1 MKKIIYTLFIFPL
14 FIFAQELSVASGGTL
29 TISTT
34 GSMTVSSTI
43 NVNSNGNLIIETSR
57 TASGSLIA
65 KSAGANQGKG
75 ITLKR
80 EVDQTQAGGLSSG
93 GSTAEWTL
101 LGIPVTNEQVADI
114 DDDLRTSG
122 SKSAIGYFAPTTAQ
136 GEYVYF
142 NTDDTSVL
150 VNARGYLVSPSAS
163 GYVNITG
170 TMPSTSVLYDLE
182 DGTGTYG
189 NWNLVGN
196 PYPSYLNMTDDS
208 GDASNNFLTVNTS
221 VLDASYQSVY
231 AWDGSAWDIYNQ
243 TTDNINHIAP
253 GEGFFV
259 YSVSGGGEL
268 TFRENMQSSG
278 QGVNF
283 NDANVAP
290 GGNPV
295 SNNRVSRFEL
305 EISDSDNNQTDITK
319 FYFSDENQ
327 VSKGLDPGYDA
338 GQFFQGNNSRIFT
351 RLVNDDKGTNFSIQA
366 LPYNDLKDIVVPLG
380 ITTQS
385 SSLQLSVT
393 ENSID
398 DYYRIYLEDKLENTI
413 VELDRT
419 IDLNFENDNSD
430 GLGRFYL
437 HFTDGMIPELP
448 TDGDD
453 FRIFKVSNSEI
464 KLMGSPETIY
474 NAKIFDFS
482 GRLIK
487 EVVFKHK
494 VNIND
499 INNNGIKILTIE
511 SSDEKI
517 TKKFNIR

>member
-14 FIFAQELSVASGGTL
+14 FMFSQELSVASGGTL
-29 TISTT
+29 TISTS
-34 GSMTVSSTI
+34 GSITVSSTI
-43 NVNSNGNLIIETSR
+43 NVNSNGSLIIETSR

-101 LGIPVTNEQVADI
+101 LGIPVSNEQVADI

-122 SKSAIGYFAPTTAQ
+122 SNSAIGYFAPTSGQ
-136 GEYVYF
+136 GAYVYY
-142 NTDDTSVL
+142 NTNDTSVL
-150 VNARGYLVSPSAS
+150 VNGRGYLVSPSAS
-163 GYVNITG
+163 GYINITG
-170 TMPSTSVLYDLE
+170 TMPSTSVPYDLE
-182 DGTGTYG
+182 DGSGTYG

-196 PYPSYLNMTDDS
+196 PYPSYINMTDDA
-208 GDASNNFLTVNTS
+208 DASNNFITVNTS
-221 VLDASYQSVY
+221 VLDASYQAVY
-231 AWDGSAWDIYNQ
+231 GWDGSAWDIYNHS
-243 TTDNINHIAP
+243 TGATDYIAP

-259 YSVSGGGEL
+259 YAVSGGGEL
-268 TFRENMQSSG
+268 TFRENMQTSG

-283 NDANVAP
+283 NDANIAP
-290 GGNPV
+290 GGKPL
-295 SNNRVSRFEL
+295 SNNRISRLEL
-305 EISDSDNNQTDITK
+305 ELSDNTINQRDVTK
-319 FYFSDENQ
+319 FYFSDEDQ

-338 GQFFQGNNSRIFT
+338 GQFFQGTNSRIFT

-366 LPYNDLKDIVVPLG
+366 LPYNDLKDLVVPLG
-380 ITTQS
+380 ITTES
-385 SSLQLSVT
+385 SSLELSVT
-393 ENSID
+393 KNTID
-398 DYYRIYLEDKLENTI
+398 DFYRIYLEDKLENTI
-413 VELDRT
+413 VELDQT

-511 SSDEKI
+511 SGDEKI